1 MLIVKAPLLTDK
13 VCAALDGYDKDGV
26 TIKLVSRKGMEL
38 DFEMTGKSGFD
49 AASLAKSIV
58 RSHDFVNALYF
69 SAMWKD

>member
-58 RSHDFVNALYF
+58 RSHDFGNALYF